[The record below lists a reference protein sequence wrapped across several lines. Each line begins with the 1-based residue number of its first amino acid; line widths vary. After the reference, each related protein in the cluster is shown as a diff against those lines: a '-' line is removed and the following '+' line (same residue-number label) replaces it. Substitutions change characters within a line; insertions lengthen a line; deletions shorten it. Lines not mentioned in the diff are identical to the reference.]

1 MIDFCFEREAFDHQ
15 LVKMLSTTS
24 DAAETIRIIR
34 AISEF
39 PTSKVCL
46 SQRLNRVCN

>member
-1 MIDFCFEREAFDHQ
+1 MICFCVECDQHGPQ
-15 LVKMLSTTS
+15 LVKMLTATS

-39 PTSKVCL
+39 PTSKVCV
-46 SQRLNRVCN
+46 SFSP